1 MPVYNLTEYSNNY
14 SKVSANLWQFCRD
27 EPTLND
33 AGAH

>member
-14 SKVSANLWQFCRD
+14 SKVSANLWQFYRD